1 MSVFPAM
8 SSQFSFE
15 NEISIVT
22 RMDAPISKGPMA
34 RWQRKAL
41 EANSISNS
49 SLNQSASTKLNSISC
64 GFANLSLPLGGANSS
79 LVAGAKRIS
88 EKTPSKTPKN
98 SPGRNKKSGSMIPG
112 GADRFIPS
120 HTGTDFEASQFHLLH
135 HDVTNAEKETMSPSK
150 RKYKRLMAENLNG
163 GDLENYPMVKTAEL
177 LGHTERVLHLGLSP
191 DGTTLVSAGADE
203 TLRLWKCFVPD
214 PTKKKQ
220 AAKGKDST
228 TSSLWAWIC

>member
-1 MSVFPAM
+1 MRTSNVYRNSSNEESPRQMRCSILHYELAVNRTGNLYHTTSQSLTSDPGSKVGVKDQCTITTWNWKTLNLQRKCSVESKFKMSVFPAM

-64 GFANLSLPLGGANSS
+64 GFANLSLPFGGANSS

-88 EKTPSKTPKN
+88 EATRKTPSKTPKN
-98 SPGRNKKSGSMIPG
+98 
-112 GADRFIPS
+112 
-120 HTGTDFEASQFHLLH
+120 
-135 HDVTNAEKETMSPSK
+135 
-150 RKYKRLMAENLNG
+150 
-163 GDLENYPMVKTAEL
+163 
-177 LGHTERVLHLGLSP
+177 
-191 DGTTLVSAGADE
+191 
-203 TLRLWKCFVPD
+203 
-214 PTKKKQ
+214 
-220 AAKGKDST
+220 
-228 TSSLWAWIC
+228 

>member
-88 EKTPSKTPKN
+88 EATRKTPSKTPKN
-98 SPGRNKKSGSMIPG
+98 SPGRNNKSGSMMPGRKTPG

-120 HTGTDFEASQFHLLH
+120 RTGTDFEASRFHLLH
-135 HDVTNAEKETMSPSK
+135 HDITDAEKETMSPSK
-150 RKYKRLMAENLNG
+150 REYKRLMAENLSG
-163 GDLENYPMVKTAEL
+163 GDLEKTRIISYQQIYL
-177 LGHTERVLHLGLSP
+177 ISRF
-191 DGTTLVSAGADE
+191 VSSFTIE
-203 TLRLWKCFVPD
+203 N
-214 PTKKKQ
+214 
-220 AAKGKDST
+220 
-228 TSSLWAWIC
+228 